1 MRETD
6 DILTIFH
13 CLDEQKLLDMIPRH
27 VSDAPDTMPSLC
39 LYEGDLNTIVRI
51 LDTLKEKMAEYGAV
65 LSDVSR
71 DVRELQVRYKSAHT
85 TAPSVIVDN
94 AARSVHGI
102 ETRPTKP
109 SAAAKPDWSLSTR
122 RDSRAWPTIASRS
135 KEDKEQPPPPPRPA
149 TPL

>member
-1 MRETD
+1 
-6 DILTIFH
+6 
-13 CLDEQKLLDMIPRH
+13 MIPRY
-27 VSDAPDTMPSLC
+27 VSDGPDTMPSLH

-94 AARSVHGI
+94 AARSVRGI

-109 SAAAKPDWSLSTR
+109 PR
-122 RDSRAWPTIASRS
+122 MMPTS
-135 KEDKEQPPPPPRPA
+135 KLNYRPR
-149 TPL
+149 L